1 MENTITLKNGL
12 ELTGA
17 TLLTLEE
24 VKTLPEETLAIG
36 RWWWLRSPGSSSCS
50 AACVG
55 SDSSVYCNGDYVY
68 YDRAVR
74 PALTI
79 NNLEFSSL
87 RIRDV
92 FQFADKEFEI
102 ISDTKALCTENVGK
116 CTFREDWRAE
126 DANNYETSDVKTFVD
141 DWYHHA
147 LDEERGLIMHF
158 PFMVNDVVYVRGNCG
173 MVNMVPEADTR
184 TVYCPF
190 EGGCEHEE
198 CNDANSRIFE
208 TTVKSIWNEGDGWY
222 FNVRNLYVDFPVSDV
237 GRTVFLEPPK
247 EEN

>member
-1 MENTITLKNGL
+1 MKNTVTLKNGL
-12 ELTGA
+12 DVTGA
-17 TLLTLEE
+17 TLLTAEE
-24 VKTLPEETLAIG
+24 AKTLPKEILAIG
-36 RWWWLRSPGSSSCS
+36 KWWWLQSPGYCSNHAADVCSDGSVNYHGYGVSST
-50 AACVG
+50 
-55 SDSSVYCNGDYVY
+55 N
-68 YDRAVR
+68 AVR
-74 PALTI
+74 PTLEI
-79 NNLEFSSL
+79 QNLEASNL
-87 RIRDV
+87 NIGDV
-92 FQFADKEFEI
+92 FRFGNKNFEI
-102 ISDTKALCTENVGK
+102 ISDTKALCTESIGK
-116 CTFREDWRAE
+116 CFFREDWQAE
-126 DANNYETSDVKTFVD
+126 DANDYETSDVKTFVD

-173 MVNMVPEADTR
+173 MVNMAPEAEAGTA
-184 TVYCPF
+184 YCPF

-198 CNDANSRIFE
+198 CNDANSRIFQ